1 MEEIISTNGFGGLGL
16 SESTLQA
23 IEKAG
28 YTIPSPIQ
36 EQGIPE
42 ILKGNDVIGQ
52 AQTGTGKTAAFG
64 LPALE
69 RIDIDDRSTQALIL
83 CPTRELA
90 LQVCNELKKLSYG
103 KRGLSIAAVYGGE
116 SIMNQIK
123 DLKRGV
129 HIVVGTPGRV
139 IDHLERK
146 TLQLDGIKMFILDEA
161 DEMLNMGFRD
171 DIEKVLT
178 QAPKNRQT
186 ILFSATMSAPILNI
200 SKRFLNNPT
209 HVKVANKEVTVDTI
223 EQWYY
228 DISSSNKLE
237 AMTQLFDL
245 NELKLS
251 LVFCNTKK
259 KVDEICEELRAYG
272 YKAEALHGD
281 LKQSARN
288 DVMTRFRSGS
298 LQLLVA
304 TDVAARGLDVN
315 DVDGVFNYD
324 LPQDLENYVHRI
336 GRTGRAGKKGKS
348 FTFFLPG
355 ERYRLRELER
365 YTKSPLNKGEAPSK
379 KQLVEFKTTK
389 LIDKINA
396 VANSEALKPF
406 QALYESYLS
415 QGIEANTLAAGLL
428 QMVLKDISTVEPERR
443 AAARRDDR
451 GGDRNERGGR
461 NERSSGDRSSRD
473 RDTRSGDRD
482 SRASS
487 DRGGRENSS
496 SRFGDR
502 RSDSR
507 SSRDRDA
514 RGGDRDRERAPRAD
528 RPERTDRPERSESR
542 QPSENMARV
551 SINLGHRDYVKP
563 RDIVG
568 ALAGETGIKGSDI
581 GHIDIFDKHSYVDIP
596 KADINRVLDGMRNN
610 TIKGK
615 SVTLEVQEA

>member
-1 MEEIISTNGFGGLGL
+1 MEEIISTNGFEGLGL
-16 SESTLQA
+16 SEITLQA

-28 YTIPSPIQ
+28 YTTPSPIQ
-36 EQGIPE
+36 SQAIPE
-42 ILKGNDVIGQ
+42 ILNGRDIIGQ

-69 RIDIDDRSTQALIL
+69 KIDIEDRSTQALIL

-90 LQVCNELKKLSYG
+90 LQVCNELKKLSHG

-161 DEMLNMGFRD
+161 DEMLNMGFRE
-171 DIEKVLT
+171 DIEHVLT
-178 QAPKNRQT
+178 QAPKERQT
-186 ILFSATMSAPILNI
+186 ILFSATMSPPILNI
-200 SKRFLNNPT
+200 TKRFLKDPV
-209 HVKVANKEVTVDTI
+209 HVKITKKEVTVDTI

-237 AMTQLFDL
+237 AMTQLYDL
-245 NELKLS
+245 NELKLC
-251 LVFCNTKK
+251 LVFTNTKK
-259 KVDEICEELRAYG
+259 KADEISEELRAYG

-288 DVMTRFRSGS
+288 EVMTKFRNGHINM
-298 LQLLVA
+298 LVA
-304 TDVAARGLDVN
+304 TDVAARGIDVN

-336 GRTGRAGKKGKS
+336 GRTGRAGKLGKS

-355 ERYRLRELER
+355 ERYRLKELER
-365 YTKSPLNKGEAPSK
+365 FTKSPLKRGDAPSK
-379 KQLVEFKTTK
+379 KQLVDFKKTK
-389 LIDKINA
+389 LVDKINA
-396 VANSEALKPF
+396 LAATDALKPF
-406 QALYESYLS
+406 EALLDEYTEK
-415 QGIEANTLAAGLL
+415 GIDARTLTAGLL

-443 AAARRDDR
+443 PRKEYA
-451 GGDRNERGGR
+451 ERGG
-461 NERSSGDRSSRD
+461 ND
-473 RDTRSGDRD
+473 
-482 SRASS
+482 
-487 DRGGRENSS
+487 
-496 SRFGDR
+496 RFGDR
-502 RSDSR
+502 RSGG
-507 SSRDRDA
+507 DRDS
-514 RGGDRDRERAPRAD
+514 RGGDRFGDRRSSERSSGGRDRFESRPGSSERRERSGGYERRERDGGERSERAP
-528 RPERTDRPERSESR
+528 RPERSESR
-542 QPSENMARV
+542 QPDANMARV
-551 SINLGHRDYVKP
+551 LINLGHRDYVKP

-596 KADINRVLDGMRNN
+596 KSDIDRVLDGMRNN

-615 SVTLEVQEA
+615 SVSLEVQQ

>member
-1 MEEIISTNGFGGLGL
+1 MEEIISTIGFEGLGL
-16 SESTLQA
+16 SEITLQA

-36 EQGIPE
+36 LQAIPE
-42 ILKGNDVIGQ
+42 ILNGRDIIGQ

-69 RIDIDDRSTQALIL
+69 KIDIEDRSTQALIL

-161 DEMLNMGFRD
+161 DEMLNMGFRE
-171 DIEKVLT
+171 DIEHVLT
-178 QAPKNRQT
+178 QAPKDRQT

-200 SKRFLNNPT
+200 TKRFLKDPV
-209 HVKVANKEVTVDTI
+209 HVKITKKEVTVDTI

-237 AMTQLFDL
+237 AMTQLYDL
-245 NELKLS
+245 NELKLC
-251 LVFCNTKK
+251 LVFTNTKK
-259 KVDEICEELRAYG
+259 KADEISEELRAYG

-288 DVMTRFRSGS
+288 EVMTKFRNGHINM
-298 LQLLVA
+298 LVA
-304 TDVAARGLDVN
+304 TDVAARGIDVN

-336 GRTGRAGKKGKS
+336 GRTGRAGKTGKS

-355 ERYRLRELER
+355 ERYRLKELER
-365 YTKSPLNKGEAPSK
+365 FTKSPLKRGDAPSK
-379 KQLVEFKTTK
+379 KQLVDFKKTK
-389 LIDKINA
+389 LVDKINA
-396 VANSEALKPF
+396 LAATDALKPF
-406 QALYESYLS
+406 EALLEEYVEK
-415 QGIEANTLAAGLL
+415 GIDLKVLTAGLL

-443 AAARRDDR
+443 PRKEGAYS
-451 GGDRNERGGR
+451 ERGG
-461 NERSSGDRSSRD
+461 ND
-473 RDTRSGDRD
+473 
-482 SRASS
+482 
-487 DRGGRENSS
+487 
-496 SRFGDR
+496 RFGDR
-502 RSDSR
+502 RSS
-507 SSRDRDA
+507 
-514 RGGDRDRERAPRAD
+514 GGDRDSRGSGDRFGDRRSSDRNSGSSERSSGSRFESRPGSGERRERSSGGYERREREGGERTERAP
-528 RPERTDRPERSESR
+528 RPERSESR
-542 QPSENMARV
+542 QPDANMARV
-551 SINLGHRDYVKP
+551 LINLGHRDYVKP

-596 KADINRVLDGMRNN
+596 KSDIDRVLDGMRNN

-615 SVTLEVQEA
+615 SVSLEVQQ

>member
-28 YTIPSPIQ
+28 YTTPSPIQ

-42 ILKGNDVIGQ
+42 ILKGNDIIGQ

-69 RIDIDDRSTQALIL
+69 AIDLDDRRTQALIL

-103 KRGLSIAAVYGGE
+103 KRGLSIAPVYGGE

-146 TLQLDGIKMFILDEA
+146 TLVLDGIKMFILDEA
-161 DEMLNMGFRD
+161 DEMLNMGFRE
-171 DIEKVLT
+171 DIERILT
-178 QAPKNRQT
+178 QAPKERQT
-186 ILFSATMSAPILNI
+186 ILFSATMSAPILSI

-245 NELKLS
+245 NELKLC

-288 DVMTRFRSGS
+288 EVMTRFRNGG
-298 LQLLVA
+298 LQMLVA
-304 TDVAARGLDVN
+304 TDVAARGIDVN

-389 LIDKINA
+389 LIDKVNA
-396 VANSEALKPF
+396 VAGTEVLKPF
-406 QALYESYLS
+406 EALYESYLA
-415 QGIEANTLAAGLL
+415 QGIDAKTLASGLL

-443 AAARRDDR
+443 AARRDDR

-461 NERSSGDRSSRD
+461 NDRFGDRD
-473 RDTRSGDRD
+473 RGGRDRD
-482 SRASS
+482 SRA
-487 DRGGRENSS
+487 GRENSS

-502 RSDSR
+502 RSESR
-507 SSRDRDA
+507 SSRDRDS
-514 RGGDRDRERAPRAD
+514 RGGDRDRERAPRAE
-528 RPERTDRPERSESR
+528 RPARERSESR
-542 QPSENMARV
+542 EPSENMARV

-596 KADINRVLDGMRNN
+596 KADVNRVLDGMRNN

>member
-1 MEEIISTNGFGGLGL
+1 MEEIISTNGFDGLGL

-28 YTIPSPIQ
+28 YTTPSPIQ
-36 EQGIPE
+36 EQAIPE
-42 ILKGNDVIGQ
+42 ILNGRDIIGQ

-64 LPALE
+64 LPTLE
-69 RIDIDDRSTQALIL
+69 QIDVTDRSTQALIL

-116 SIMNQIK
+116 SIVNQIK

-161 DEMLNMGFRD
+161 DEMLNMGFRE
-171 DIEKVLT
+171 DIEHVLT
-178 QAPKNRQT
+178 LAPKERQT

-200 SKRFLNNPT
+200 TKRFLSNPV

-245 NELKLS
+245 NELKLC

-259 KVDEICEELRAYG
+259 KVDEVSEELRAYG

-288 DVMTRFRSGS
+288 EVMTRFRNGG
-298 LQLLVA
+298 LQMLVA
-304 TDVAARGLDVN
+304 TDVAARGIDVN
-315 DVDGVFNYD
+315 DVDGVFNFD

-396 VANSEALKPF
+396 VANTDALKPF
-406 QALYESYLS
+406 EALYESYLA
-415 QGIEANTLAAGLL
+415 QGVEPKVLAAGLL

-443 AAARRDDR
+443 ARRES
-451 GGDRNERGGR
+451 NERGNDR
-461 NERSSGDRSSRD
+461 FGDRGRD
-473 RDTRSGDRD
+473 RDRGDRF
-482 SRASS
+482 
-487 DRGGRENSS
+487 DRGN
-496 SRFGDR
+496 RFGDR

-507 SSRDRDA
+507 SSRDRDF
-514 RGGDRDRERAPRAD
+514 RGGDRDRERAPRFERSD
-528 RPERTDRPERSESR
+528 RPERADRPERSEKR

-551 SINLGHRDYVKP
+551 FINLGHRDYVKP

-596 KADINRVLDGMRNN
+596 KSDVNRVLDGMKNN

-615 SVTLEVQEA
+615 SVVLEVQEA

>member
-1 MEEIISTNGFGGLGL
+1 MEEIISTNGFEGLGL
-16 SESTLQA
+16 SETTLQA

-36 EQGIPE
+36 LQAIPE
-42 ILKGNDVIGQ
+42 ILNGRDIIGQ

-64 LPALE
+64 LPAIE
-69 RIDIDDRSTQALIL
+69 KIDVTDRSTQALIL

-90 LQVCNELKKLSYG
+90 LQVCNELKKLSHG
-103 KRGLSIAAVYGGE
+103 KKGLTIAAVYGGE
-116 SIMNQIK
+116 SIMMQIK
-123 DLKRGV
+123 DLKRGM

-161 DEMLNMGFRD
+161 DEMLNMGFRE
-171 DIEKVLT
+171 DIEHVLT
-178 QAPKNRQT
+178 QAPKERQT

-200 SKRFLNNPT
+200 TKRFLTDPV
-209 HVKVANKEVTVDTI
+209 HVKITKKEVTVDTI

-237 AMTQLFDL
+237 AMTQLYDL
-245 NELKLS
+245 NELKLC
-251 LVFCNTKK
+251 LVFTNTKK
-259 KVDEICEELRAYG
+259 KADEISEELRAYG

-288 DVMTRFRSGS
+288 EVMTKFRNG
-298 LQLLVA
+298 QINMLVA
-304 TDVAARGLDVN
+304 TDVAARGIDVN

-336 GRTGRAGKKGKS
+336 GRTGRAGKLGKS

-355 ERYRLRELER
+355 ERYRLKELER
-365 YTKSPLNKGEAPSK
+365 FTKSPLKRGDAPSK
-379 KQLVEFKTTK
+379 KQLVDFKKTK
-389 LIDKINA
+389 LVDKINA
-396 VANSEALKPF
+396 LAQTDALKPF
-406 QALYESYLS
+406 EALLEEYVEK
-415 QGIEANTLAAGLL
+415 GIDPKVLTAGLL

-443 AAARRDDR
+443 PRKESPYTER
-451 GGDRNERGGR
+451 GGDRF
-461 NERSSGDRSSRD
+461 GDRRS
-473 RDTRSGDRD
+473 SGDRD
-482 SRASS
+482 SR
-487 DRGGRENSS
+487 GGD
-496 SRFGDR
+496 RFGDR
-502 RSDSR
+502 RSSER
-507 SSRDRDA
+507 SAGSGRDRFESRA
-514 RGGDRDRERAPRAD
+514 GSNERRERSGGFERRDSGERTERAP
-528 RPERTDRPERSESR
+528 RPERSESR
-542 QPSENMARV
+542 QPDANMARV
-551 SINLGHRDYVKP
+551 LINLGHRDYVKP

-596 KADINRVLDGMRNN
+596 KSDIDRVLNGMKNN

-615 SVTLEVQEA
+615 SVSLEVQQ

>member
-1 MEEIISTNGFGGLGL
+1 MEEIISTNGFEGLGL
-16 SESTLQA
+16 SETAMQA

-36 EQGIPE
+36 AQAIPE
-42 ILKGNDVIGQ
+42 ILNGRDIIGQ

-69 RIDIDDRSTQALIL
+69 KIDVTDRSTQALIL

-116 SIMNQIK
+116 SIMMQIK

-161 DEMLNMGFRD
+161 DEMLNMGFRE
-171 DIEKVLT
+171 DIEHILT
-178 QAPKNRQT
+178 QAPEDRQT
-186 ILFSATMSAPILNI
+186 ILFSATMSPPILNI
-200 SKRFLNNPT
+200 TKRFLTDPV
-209 HVKVANKEVTVDTI
+209 HVKITKKEVTTDTI

-251 LVFCNTKK
+251 LVFTNTKK
-259 KVDEICEELRAYG
+259 KADEIAEELRAYG
-272 YKAEALHGD
+272 YKAEAIHGD

-288 DVMTRFRSGS
+288 EVMTKFRNG
-298 LQLLVA
+298 QINMLVA
-304 TDVAARGLDVN
+304 TDVAARGIDVN
-315 DVDGVFNYD
+315 NVDGVFNYD

-336 GRTGRAGKKGKS
+336 GRTGRAGKLGKS

-355 ERYRLRELER
+355 ERYRLKELER
-365 YTKSPLNKGEAPSK
+365 FTKSPLKRGDAPSK
-379 KQLVEFKTTK
+379 KQLVEFKKAK
-389 LIDKINA
+389 LVDKINA
-396 VANSEALKPF
+396 LAETEALKPF
-406 QALYESYLS
+406 EALLEEYTAK
-415 QGIEANTLAAGLL
+415 GIDPKTLAAGLL

-443 AAARRDDR
+443 PRKENPYTERN
-451 GGDRNERGGR
+451 GDRF
-461 NERSSGDRSSRD
+461 GDRRNGGERD
-473 RDTRSGDRD
+473 HRSGD
-482 SRASS
+482 
-487 DRGGRENSS
+487 
-496 SRFGDR
+496 RFGDR
-502 RSDSR
+502 RSSER
-507 SSRDRDA
+507 SGRDRFESRA
-514 RGGDRDRERAPRAD
+514 GSNERRERNGGFERRGDSDRTDRAPRPD
-528 RPERTDRPERSESR
+528 RSESR
-542 QPSENMARV
+542 QPDAHMARV
-551 SINLGHRDYVKP
+551 LINLGHRDYVKP

-596 KADINRVLDGMRNN
+596 KSDIDRVLNGMKNN

-615 SVTLEVQEA
+615 SVSLEVQQ

>member
-1 MEEIISTNGFGGLGL
+1 MEEIISTNGFEGLGL
-16 SESTLQA
+16 SEITLQA

-36 EQGIPE
+36 VQAIPE
-42 ILKGNDVIGQ
+42 ILNGRDIIGQ

-69 RIDIDDRSTQALIL
+69 KIDVTDRSTQALIL

-90 LQVCNELKKLSYG
+90 LQVCNELKKLSHG

-161 DEMLNMGFRD
+161 DEMLNMGFRE
-171 DIEKVLT
+171 DIEHVLT
-178 QAPKNRQT
+178 QAPKERQT

-200 SKRFLNNPT
+200 TKRFLTDPV
-209 HVKVANKEVTVDTI
+209 HVKITKKEVTVDTI

-237 AMTQLFDL
+237 AMTQLYDL
-245 NELKLS
+245 NELKLC
-251 LVFCNTKK
+251 LVFTNTKK
-259 KVDEICEELRAYG
+259 KADEISEELRAYG

-288 DVMTRFRSGS
+288 EVMTKFRNGHINM
-298 LQLLVA
+298 LVA
-304 TDVAARGLDVN
+304 TDVAARGIDVN

-336 GRTGRAGKKGKS
+336 GRTGRAGKLGKS

-355 ERYRLRELER
+355 ERYRLKELER
-365 YTKSPLNKGEAPSK
+365 FTKSPLKRGDAPSK
-379 KQLVEFKTTK
+379 KQLVDFKKTK
-389 LIDKINA
+389 LVDKINA
-396 VANSEALKPF
+396 LAATDALKPF
-406 QALYESYLS
+406 EVLLDEYTEK
-415 QGIEANTLAAGLL
+415 GIDARTLTAGLL
-428 QMVLKDISTVEPERR
+428 QMVLKDISTVEPERKPR
-443 AAARRDDR
+443 KEYA
-451 GGDRNERGGR
+451 
-461 NERSSGDRSSRD
+461 
-473 RDTRSGDRD
+473 DRD
-482 SRASS
+482 SRGSG
-487 DRGGRENSS
+487 D
-496 SRFGDR
+496 RFGDR
-502 RSDSR
+502 RSSDRDSR
-507 SSRDRDA
+507 GS
-514 RGGDRDRERAPRAD
+514 GDRFGDRRSSERSSGSRFESRPGSSERRERSSGGYERRERDGGERAERAP
-528 RPERTDRPERSESR
+528 RPERSESR
-542 QPSENMARV
+542 QPDANMARV
-551 SINLGHRDYVKP
+551 LINLGHRDYVKP

-596 KADINRVLDGMRNN
+596 KSDIDRVLDGMRNN

-615 SVTLEVQEA
+615 SVSLEVQQ